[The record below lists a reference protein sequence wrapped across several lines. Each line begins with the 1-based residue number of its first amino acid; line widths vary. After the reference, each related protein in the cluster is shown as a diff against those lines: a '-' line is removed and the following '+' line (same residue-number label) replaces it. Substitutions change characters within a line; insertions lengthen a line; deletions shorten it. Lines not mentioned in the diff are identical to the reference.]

1 MKTSCLKS
9 VVKIEAAE
17 LDSEDLAAQWF
28 GKAGQERGGDSPYH
42 GGGDQGVGKPAVDHD
57 ISGEVEEVVREPTDR
72 AQK

>member
-1 MKTSCLKS
+1 MKTSCSKS

-28 GKAGQERGGDSPYH
+28 GKAGQESPYH
-42 GGGDQGVGKPAVDHD
+42 GGGDQVVGKPAVVHD
-57 ISGEVEEVVREPTDR
+57 RSGEVEEVVREPTDR